1 MDTSKH
7 SESEL
12 ARNNKTAM
20 SAHFIDSMV
29 IITFCVLQVSAGL
42 VTWLYVLIA
51 LLLGLGPVAFEYA
64 CWKKNQET
72 EAIKHLVSIGF
83 AIFYTF
89 ILFTATNLLV
99 FVFVIPMILVVS
111 IYNDVRA
118 SIMITVGIVVENL
131 LVVIIGAATGKL
143 GYLGRDYAILQVVC
157 MILIGVYSF
166 FTAKTSNQ
174 NSLQKISIAKEA
186 HEQTEAVLHDLSQ
199 LSEELKTGIEDI
211 YTELEKLN
219 ASSLTTRNAMQEVAT
234 GSNDTAEAV
243 SNQLQQTES
252 IQQQV
257 DMVVNATNQI
267 SDNMQHTLAVLDAG
281 TKDVGLLVHQVDAS
295 VQNGADVAN
304 MLQTLDQYIKEM
316 NSIVELISGIANQT
330 ALLSLNASI
339 EAARAG
345 EAGRGFAV
353 VASEI
358 SGMAAQTND
367 ATTHITNL
375 IQNVSSSITEVVGVI
390 YQMIDGINEEKQSTE
405 HTADSFDSIQNNT
418 LSIRDNVDN
427 LATNIAD
434 LKNANRFITDS
445 IQTIS
450 AISQEVS
457 AHAAETM
464 NAEEENVVILNHIS
478 QKMQELMA
486 LINH

>member
-1 MDTSKH
+1 MDTSQH
-7 SESEL
+7 QLSEL

-20 SAHFIDSMV
+20 TAHFIDSLVML
-29 IITFCVLQVSAGL
+29 TFCVLQAAAGL
-42 VTWLYVLIA
+42 VSWLYVLIT
-51 LLLGLGPVAFEYA
+51 LLLGLGPVAIEYT
-64 CWKKNQET
+64 CWRKNQET
-72 EAIKHLVSIGF
+72 GAIKHLAAIGF
-83 AIFYTF
+83 AVFYTF

-99 FVFVIPMILVVS
+99 FVFVIPMILVIS

-131 LVVIIGAATGKL
+131 LVAIIGAATGKF
-143 GYLGRDYAILQVVC
+143 GYLGQDYAIIQVVC
-157 MILIGVYSF
+157 MILIGVYSL
-166 FTAKTSNQ
+166 FTTKTLNQ
-174 NSLQKISIAKEA
+174 NSAQKVANVKEA
-186 HEQTEAVLHDLSQ
+186 QGQTETVLRNLSQ
-199 LSEELKTGIEDI
+199 LSEELTAGVEDI

-219 ASSLTTRNAMQEVAT
+219 ASSLTTRRAMQEVAA
-234 GSNDTAEAV
+234 GANDTAQAV
-243 SNQLQQTES
+243 ANQLQQTES
-252 IQQQV
+252 IQRQV
-257 DMVVNATNQI
+257 DMVVDATGQI
-267 SDNMQHTLAVLDAG
+267 SGNMQQTLTVLESG
-281 TKDVGLLVHQVDAS
+281 SKDVDLLVHQVNTS

-316 NSIVELISGIANQT
+316 NSIVELISGIAHQT

-358 SGMAAQTND
+358 SAMAAQTND

-375 IQNVSSSITEVVGVI
+375 IQNVSSSITEVVNVI

-405 HTADSFDSIQNNT
+405 HAAGSFDSIQNNT
-418 LSIRDNVDN
+418 LSIRDNVDH

-434 LKNANRFITDS
+434 LKNANHVIADS

-464 NAEEENVVILNHIS
+464 NAEEENEAILDHIS

-486 LINH
+486 LIKH